1 MPRPKTKEL
10 ARHRKERMWMWVQLM
25 PVMAVLTIL
34 FGGALV
40 LAVMQSLGFAPWF
53 GVNTFPDFSFFG
65 ALWSDWSFWQSLGL
79 TLYYAIVSTGNLKQQ
94 TRSKLAE

>member
-1 MPRPKTKEL
+1 MPSPKTKEL
-10 ARHRKERMWMWVQLM
+10 ARHRKERIWMWVQLM

-53 GVNTFPDFSFFG
+53 GVNTFPDFSYFG
-65 ALWSDWSFWQSLGL
+65 SLCGE
-79 TLYYAIVSTGNLKQQ
+79 AGHSGNHWG
-94 TRSKLAE
+94 